1 MAEIRQ
7 VATLW
12 HLPHPEDNFNLHAKE
27 CVLFHGCSP
36 FPPLLYSRDTIAGLF
51 DELVV
56 NTKKLAT
63 ATSKQ
68 IEKWH

>member
-1 MAEIRQ
+1 MFCN
-7 VATLW
+7 VTHSSLVY
-12 HLPHPEDNFNLHAKE
+12 F
-27 CVLFHGCSP
+27 
-36 FPPLLYSRDTIAGLF
+36 RDTVAGLF

-68 IEKWH
+68 FEKWH